1 MTITKLAWRD
11 LVPDTDSYQEVF
23 AQPHV
28 TDDTDTLLSDTQPR
42 LQFALEQLL
51 QHWTTSSFMLVKA
64 PEELEY
70 INLIAQAARPLHS
83 DAGSLTGGHYDISGH
98 TIRYRAAE
106 TAEDNF
112 ATLTRV
118 VCADWVEAE
127 QLFGCLR
134 QFNGEITLQPPCASG
149 QRWCAGYFVA
159 HATGPTAAVDA
170 PESHCQPRAF

>member
-51 QHWTTSSFMLVKA
+51 QHWTTSSVMLVKA

-70 INLIAQAARPLHS
+70 INLIAEAARMPEVS
-83 DAGSLTGGHYDISGH
+83 PEVIMISPVTLSAIVQLREQK
-98 TIRYRAAE
+98 TI
-106 TAEDNF
+106 
-112 ATLTRV
+112 
-118 VCADWVEAE
+118 
-127 QLFGCLR
+127 LR
-134 QFNGEITLQPPCASG
+134 
-149 QRWCAGYFVA
+149 
-159 HATGPTAAVDA
+159 H
-170 PESHCQPRAF
+170 

>member
-112 ATLTRV
+112 ATLTRS
-118 VCADWVEAE
+118 
-127 QLFGCLR
+127 LR
-134 QFNGEITLQPPCASG
+134 
-149 QRWCAGYFVA
+149 
-159 HATGPTAAVDA
+159 
-170 PESHCQPRAF
+170 

>member
-70 INLIAQAARPLHS
+70 LNLIAKAARPLHT
-83 DAGSLTGGHYDISGH
+83 DAGSLTGGH
-98 TIRYRAAE
+98 
-106 TAEDNF
+106 
-112 ATLTRV
+112 
-118 VCADWVEAE
+118 
-127 QLFGCLR
+127 
-134 QFNGEITLQPPCASG
+134 
-149 QRWCAGYFVA
+149 
-159 HATGPTAAVDA
+159 
-170 PESHCQPRAF
+170 